1 MKKIAILAMAFLFVM
16 ATVSFA
22 GEGPQ
27 ATATSKA
34 KVTKTTKVTK
44 ATTQTRTSGDRPWEL
59 FQTIADSI
67 TPLGHPASKPTKTI
81 AQNAYDSLEQ
91 GFAVSGS
98 GEGKEKPFQAAYD
111 GVPTWDDTATQVQP
125 QTMRGN
131 AMALVKRRGQMQ
143 RL

>member
-1 MKKIAILAMAFLFVM
+1 MAFLFVM

-44 ATTQTRTSGDRPWEL
+44 ATTQSTQTRTSGDRPWEL

-81 AQNAYDSLEQ
+81 AQTAYDSLEQ
-91 GFAVSGS
+91 GFAVSGA

-111 GVPTWDDTATQVQP
+111 NVPTWDDSSPQVQP
-125 QTMRGN
+125 QTIRGN
-131 AMALVKRRGQMQ
+131 AMEIVKRRGQMQ

>member
-81 AQNAYDSLEQ
+81 AQNAYDALEQ

-98 GEGKEKPFQAAYD
+98 GEGKAKPFQAAYD
-111 GVPTWDDTATQVQP
+111 GVPTWDDTATAVQP
-125 QTMRGN
+125 QTIRGN
-131 AMALVKRRGQMQ
+131 AMEIVKRRGQMQ

>member
-1 MKKIAILAMAFLFVM
+1 MKKIAVLALVFLFVM

-27 ATATSKA
+27 TTSASKA
-34 KVTKTTKVTK
+34 KTTKVTK
-44 ATTQTRTSGDRPWEL
+44 TATRSASTRTTNDRPWEI
-59 FQTIADSI
+59 FQTIADTI

-91 GFAVSGS
+91 GFAVSGA

-111 GVPTWDDTATQVQP
+111 DVPTWDDTASQAQP
-125 QTMRGN
+125 QTVRGN
-131 AMALVKRRGQMQ
+131 PSELAKRRGQMQ